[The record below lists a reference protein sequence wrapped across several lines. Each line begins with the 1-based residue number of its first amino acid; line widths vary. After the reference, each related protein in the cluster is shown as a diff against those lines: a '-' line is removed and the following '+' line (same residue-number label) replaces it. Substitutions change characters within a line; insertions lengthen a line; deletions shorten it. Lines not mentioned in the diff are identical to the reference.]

1 MFVGISDFKSAIAV
15 ENILTPY
22 KKGRLSQDKKTRLPK
37 EPITPQVCME
47 VLQSTNYARNIK
59 DMLECIAKLPT
70 SEQAQF
76 KEVVLATFTQRE
88 QPQAILDLGQ
98 KLAETSGYAERLL
111 KVKMSQEGKC
121 FLSSPQLKKMY
132 VSTRGDAD
140 GQDWFAYERLVCLN
154 ENMLNATE
162 ATNLPPEIDASVTNL
177 LIFDKCNMKR
187 VEILKMKDGVHASF
201 KEVSYLPHDLD
212 VSRCAYL
219 NLYGVD
225 VGALDNLKFRDGAVV
240 SLDDAVNVPFDLD
253 VSPCS
258 SITLDWQ
265 DLASFDRLKFR
276 DGAKV
281 YLRQCQN
288 LPHDLDVSQCAEVD
302 FEEDDLSVLDSLRGK
317 DGATL
322 LFNHVCKF
330 PRYFDVSQCNVL
342 RFNSADLNDLPYL
355 ELKDGVELH
364 LNNAKTVSPLWDVT
378 KCSVYSA
385 RFCNFWGFDELK
397 FREGA
402 IVDLFEASHLPQNLD
417 LTNCAEVEL
426 GGCDLSKYQELTFGN
441 GAEVKFSR
449 CDKTTTKMPKT
460 IDFSRCKKV
469 WFGDRLADF
478 SATKR
483 IVFANSQQKN
493 LSYIN
498 IPQGWNGE
506 IVFADE
512 QREADL
518 NLAMLAKTKGGR

>member
-154 ENMLNATE
+154 ENMLNAAE

-201 KEVSYLPHDLD
+201 KEVSYLPHNLD

-225 VGALDNLKFRDGAVV
+225 VGALDNLKFREGAVV

-281 YLRQCQN
+281 YLRQCGDV
-288 LPHDLDVSQCAEVD
+288 PADLDCSMCSEVD
-302 FEEDDLSVLDSLRGK
+302 FEEDNLGNVQRLRFK
-317 DGATL
+317 DGAKV
-322 LFNHVCKF
+322 LFNHVCHF
-330 PRYFDVSQCNVL
+330 PKDLDVANCDILYFKA
-342 RFNSADLNDLPYL
+342 ADLKELPVL
-355 ELKDGVELH
+355 DLKDGVALY
-364 LNNAKTVSPLWDVT
+364 LNSARALSPLWD
-378 KCSVYSA
+378 YSRCMVFHA
-385 RFCNFWGFDELK
+385 PSCNFWGFDELK
-397 FREGA
+397 FRKGA

-426 GGCDLSKYQELTFGN
+426 GGCDLSKYPELTFGN

-449 CDKTTTKMPKT
+449 CDETTTKMPKT

-518 NLAMLAKTKGGR
+518 NLAMVAKTKGGR